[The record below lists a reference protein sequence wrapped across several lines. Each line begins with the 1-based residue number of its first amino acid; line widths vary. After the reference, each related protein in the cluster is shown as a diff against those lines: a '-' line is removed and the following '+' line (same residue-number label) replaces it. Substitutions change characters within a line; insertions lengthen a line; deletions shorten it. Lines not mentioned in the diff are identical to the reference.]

1 MKLTTLRTISG
12 TVAARV
18 DGDKAVEL
26 AGFTDVGDLL
36 RRGDL
41 SAAAEA
47 SGAEH
52 DLATADLAP
61 VVASPGKIV
70 CVGLNYRNHI
80 LEMGRELP
88 EYPTLFTKFPE
99 ALIGPRDEIQIPPE
113 SDKIDWEGELVVVVG
128 KTVRR
133 ADAEQAKAAIA
144 GYTVMNDITM
154 RDYQYRTPQWFQ
166 GKAWE
171 SSTPVGPVLVTPDEL
186 PADAELVTRLD
197 GEEMQRTRIDDLVFD
212 AVALVRYI
220 STIFTL
226 NPGDII
232 ATGTPGGVGHARKP
246 GRYITAGQTVSVSID
261 GIGELVNLAVAE
273 KGRGPGRA
281 GPATVGA

>member
-1 MKLTTLRTISG
+1 MKLTTLRTASG

-18 DGDKAVEL
+18 EGDRAIEL
-26 AGFTDVGDLL
+26 AGYADVADLL

-41 SAAAEA
+41 AEAAAA

-61 VVASPGKIV
+61 VVTTPGKVV

-88 EYPTLFTKFPE
+88 EHPTLFTKFPE
-99 ALIGPRDEIQIPPE
+99 ALLGARDDIQVPPE
-113 SDKIDWEGELVVVVG
+113 SDRIDWEGELVVVIG
-128 KTVRR
+128 STVRR
-133 ADAEQAKAAIA
+133 ADAEQARAAIA

-154 RDYQYRTPQWFQ
+154 RDWQYRTPQWFQ
-166 GKAWE
+166 GKAWAN
-171 SSTPVGPVLVTPDEL
+171 STPVGPVMVTPDEL
-186 PADAELVTRLD
+186 PEDAELVTTLD
-197 GEEMQRTRIDDLVFD
+197 GEQMQRTRIDDLVFPP
-212 AVALVRYI
+212 AALVQYI

-226 NPGDII
+226 EPGDII

-246 GRYITAGQTVSVSID
+246 GRYVQVGQTVSVSID
-261 GIGELVNLAVAE
+261 GIGEVVNRAVAE
-273 KGRGPGRA
+273 QVPV
-281 GPATVGA
+281 P

>member
-1 MKLTTLRTISG
+1 MKLTTLRTASG

-26 AGFTDVGDLL
+26 TGFTDVADLL

-41 SAAAEA
+41 AAVA
-47 SGAEH
+47 GATGPEH

-61 VVASPGKIV
+61 VVTTPGKIV

-99 ALIGPRDEIQIPPE
+99 SLIGPRDDIQVPPE
-113 SDKIDWEGELVVVVG
+113 SDKIDWEGELAVVVG
-128 KTVRR
+128 KSVRR
-133 ADAEQAKAAIA
+133 ADAAQAEAAIA
-144 GYTVMNDITM
+144 GYTIMNDITM
-154 RDYQYRTPQWFQ
+154 RDYQYRSPQWFQ

-171 SSTPVGPVLVTPDEL
+171 SSTPLGPVLVTPDEL

-226 NPGDII
+226 NPGDVI

-246 GRYITAGQTVSVSID
+246 GRYITPGQTVSVSIG
-261 GIGELVNLAVAE
+261 GIGEVVNVAVAE
-273 KGRGPGRA
+273 NVA
-281 GPATVGA
+281 GATEQSPATVGA

>member
-1 MKLTTLRTISG
+1 MKLTTLRTASG

-18 DGDKAVEL
+18 DGETAVEL

-41 SAAAEA
+41 AAAAEA
-47 SGAEH
+47 TGAEH

-61 VVASPGKIV
+61 VVTSPGKIV

-88 EYPTLFTKFPE
+88 EHPTLFTKFPE
-99 ALIGPRDEIQIPPE
+99 SLIGPRDEIQIPPE

-128 KTVRR
+128 RSVRR
-133 ADAEQAKAAIA
+133 ADAEQARAAIA
-144 GYTVMNDITM
+144 GYTVMNDVTM
-154 RDYQYRTPQWFQ
+154 RDYQYRSPQWFQ

-171 SSTPVGPVLVTPDEL
+171 SSTPLGPVLVTPDEL
-186 PADAELVTRLD
+186 PADAQLVTRLD
-197 GEEMQRTRIDDLVFD
+197 GEEMQRTPVDDLVFD
-212 AVALVRYI
+212 AVALVQYI

-226 NPGDII
+226 NPGDVI
-232 ATGTPGGVGHARKP
+232 ATGTPGGVGHARRP
-246 GRYITAGQTVSVSID
+246 ARYIAAGQTVSVSID
-261 GIGELVNLAVAE
+261 GIGEVVNVAVAE
-273 KGRGPGRA
+273 KVPGA
-281 GPATVGA
+281 AEQSPATVGA